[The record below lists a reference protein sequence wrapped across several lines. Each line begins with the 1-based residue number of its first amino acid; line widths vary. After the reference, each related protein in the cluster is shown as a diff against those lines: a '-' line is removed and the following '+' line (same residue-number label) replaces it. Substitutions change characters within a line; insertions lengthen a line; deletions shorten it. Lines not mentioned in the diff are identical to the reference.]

1 MSARRIGIV
10 GAGASGLAAA
20 HHLQRH
26 GYRDVTVLEQEARVG
41 GKCATIQRD
50 GRTYELG
57 AVFGARCYGET
68 LRLMDEV
75 GVRSGPFGSMCT
87 FDLEGHRHPSIT
99 AAGKPALLRAA
110 LVTYPL
116 LTDVRYRSVHSPG
129 LAGVDRDLAEPFAPF
144 AKRHGL
150 PTLARLLAQPFTA
163 FGYGYFDEIPTAY
176 VMKYIDMPML
186 QSLGLQSRRLVW
198 PGGVQ
203 ALWEGVAQRHDVRL
217 GAGVQ
222 QVTRGST
229 VGVRT
234 EAGEFEFDSL
244 ILTGPLDEALGYL
257 DASATEQSLFRRIRC
272 FDYWVLLCEV
282 TGLPEESGFLP
293 EHFSAADAGHVLAWY
308 HRWSGDPLYTFY
320 VLGSP
325 GWDAEGVRRT
335 CARDVE
341 RLGGA
346 IGEVVAQRRWR
357 YFPHVGP
364 ADMAAGFYEQLEGL
378 QGVRGTYYG
387 GEVMQFATI
396 EQCVRYSRALVE
408 RHFA

>member
-10 GAGASGLAAA
+10 GAGVSGLTAA

-26 GYRDVTVLEQEARVG
+26 GYRDVTVLEREGRVG
-41 GKCATIQRD
+41 GKCATIERD

-57 AVFGARCYGET
+57 AVFGARSYGET
-68 LRLMDEV
+68 LRLMHEV
-75 GVRSGPFGSMCT
+75 GVRGGPFGSMST
-87 FDLEGHRHPSIT
+87 YDLDGHPRPSIT
-99 AAGKPALLRAA
+99 SATLPTLLRAA

-116 LTDVRYRSVHSPG
+116 LTDLRYRAIHRPG

-144 AKRHGL
+144 ARRHGL
-150 PTLARLLAQPFTA
+150 PTLARVVAQPFTA
-163 FGYGYFDEIPTAY
+163 FGYGYFDEVPTAY

-186 QSLGLQSRRLVW
+186 ESLGLSSRRLVW
-198 PGGVQ
+198 PEGVQ
-203 ALWEGVAQRHDVRL
+203 ALWERVAASHDVRL
-217 GAGVQ
+217 GAGVR

-229 VGVRT
+229 IGVRT

-244 ILTGPLDEALGYL
+244 ILTAPLDEALEYL
-257 DASATEQSLFRRIRC
+257 DPSPVERELFGRIRC

-282 TGLPEESGFLP
+282 AGLPEESGFLP
-293 EHFSAADAGHVLAWY
+293 EHFTAADAGHALAWY
-308 HRWSGDPLYTFY
+308 HRWAGDPLYTFY
-320 VLGSP
+320 VLGGP

-335 CARDVE
+335 CIRDVE
-341 RLGGA
+341 RLGGTV
-346 IGEVVAQRRWR
+346 GEIVAQKRWR

-364 ADMAAGFYEQLEGL
+364 AELAGGFYDELEGL
-378 QGVRGTYYG
+378 QGVRGTYYA

-396 EQCVRYSRALVE
+396 EECARYSRSLVE